1 MAVEGFPHPH
11 PRPVGAAPERPDGA
25 PPGGARPGWRPWTGI
40 LALVSGLAGALM
52 GALVLGVVAAAGG
65 ASLSDLPG
73 WVNVAS
79 TIVQDVAFIAAAL
92 LFARTWATPTPAQ
105 FGLRPA
111 PVRRSLGLAVLAW
124 IAFYAFTA
132 IFVAALGLHP
142 SEEDLQDQLGVHGT
156 VGLAALAVLVTV
168 VAPVAEEFL
177 FRGYVFT
184 ALRNWRGIWPAAVIT
199 GLLFGAVHAGGSD
212 PSYLVPA
219 GLLRLRAVPPVR
231 AHGLAVAV
239 HRAAL
244 REQQRRVRGVAGLE
258 LAGAPAL
265 RGRAGA
271 HRGPRARGRAGV
283 GEPDHPSSGC
293 DGRLTLH

>member
-1 MAVEGFPHPH
+1 
-11 PRPVGAAPERPDGA
+11 
-25 PPGGARPGWRPWTGI
+25 
-40 LALVSGLAGALM
+40 M

-212 PSYLVPA
+212 AAYLVPLA
-219 GLLRLRAVPPVR
+219 FFGFVLCLLYARTGSLWPCIALHCANNSVAFGVSQGWSWQVP
-231 AHGLAVAV
+231 L
-239 HRAAL
+239 L
-244 REQQRRVRGVAGLE
+244 F
-258 LAGAPAL
+258 AGALAL
-265 RGRAGA
+265 IAVLA
-271 HRGPRARGRAGV
+271 RARRAGV

>member
-212 PSYLVPA
+212 PSYLVPLAFFGFVLCLLYARTGSLWPCIALHCANNSVAFGVSQGWSWQVPLLFA
-219 GLLRLRAVPPVR
+219 GALALIAVLARAAVR
-231 AHGLAVAV
+231 AWAN
-239 HRAAL
+239 RTTRPAA
-244 REQQRRVRGVAGLE
+244 AT
-258 LAGAPAL
+258 AA
-265 RGRAGA
+265 
-271 HRGPRARGRAGV
+271 
-283 GEPDHPSSGC
+283 
-293 DGRLTLH
+293 

>member
-1 MAVEGFPHPH
+1 MAVEGFPYPH

-92 LFARTWATPTPAQ
+92 LFARAWATPTPAQ

-124 IAFYAFTA
+124 VAFYAFTA

-156 VGLAALAVLVTV
+156 AGLAAIAVLVTV

-199 GLLFGAVHAGGSD
+199 GLLFGGVHAGGSD
-212 PSYLVPA
+212 PSYLVPLAFFGFVLCLLYVRTGSLWPCIALHCANNSVAFGVSQGWSWQVPLLFA
-219 GLLRLRAVPPVR
+219 GALALIAVLARAAVR
-231 AHGLAVAV
+231 ALAN
-239 HRAAL
+239 RTTRPAA
-244 REQQRRVRGVAGLE
+244 AT
-258 LAGAPAL
+258 AA
-265 RGRAGA
+265 
-271 HRGPRARGRAGV
+271 
-283 GEPDHPSSGC
+283 
-293 DGRLTLH
+293 

>member
-1 MAVEGFPHPH
+1 MAAEGFPYPH

-25 PPGGARPGWRPWTGI
+25 PPGGARPGWRPWSGI
-40 LALVSGLAGALM
+40 LALITGLAGALM

-79 TIVQDVAFIAAAL
+79 TVVQDVAFIAAAL
-92 LFARTWATPTPAQ
+92 LFARAWATPTPAQ

-124 IAFYAFTA
+124 VAFYAFTA

-142 SEEDLQDQLGVHGT
+142 SEEDLQQQLGVHGS
-156 VGLAALAVLVTV
+156 VGLAAIAVLVTV

-177 FRGYVFT
+177 FRGYVFS
-184 ALRNWRGIWPAAVIT
+184 ALRNWRGILPAAVVT

-212 PSYLVPA
+212 AAYLVPLAFFGFVLCLLYARTGSLWPCIALHCANNSVAFGVSQGWSWQVPLLFA
-219 GLLRLRAVPPVR
+219 GALALIALLARPAVR
-231 AHGLAVAV
+231 AWANRTTRPIA
-239 HRAAL
+239 
-244 REQQRRVRGVAGLE
+244 
-258 LAGAPAL
+258 APA
-265 RGRAGA
+265 A
-271 HRGPRARGRAGV
+271 
-283 GEPDHPSSGC
+283 
-293 DGRLTLH
+293 